1 MASSKPRITLY
12 VDKEDMEY
20 LGIWADSEYRTVP
33 QLVMV
38 FVKKALEEHK
48 EHAQNSTPAPAPT
61 QPTTTAP
68 APATKAKRGRTSKGA
83 S

>member
-20 LGIWADSEYRTVP
+20 LGTWADSEYRTVP

-38 FVKKALEEHK
+38 FVKKALEQHK
-48 EHAQNSTPAPAPT
+48 EQSKPASAPTPAPT
-61 QPTTTAP
+61 ETKSP
-68 APATKAKRGRTSKGA
+68 AATKAKRGKESKEA